1 MNFPRKYTDYIEIQ
15 NRMHLFFLP
24 YAKEKVHHIEENLTI
39 RRARHPPVSPASP
52 VQQGTRYR
60 QLPSR
65 S

>member
-15 NRMHLFFLP
+15 NRMHLSFTP
-24 YAKEKVHHIEENLTI
+24 CKRKGAHIEEKLTI
-39 RRARHPPVSPASP
+39 RRARHPPVSLASP

-60 QLPSR
+60 QLPSK

>member
-15 NRMHLFFLP
+15 NRMHLFFYP
-24 YAKEKVHHIEENLTI
+24 MQKKGAHIEENLTI
-39 RRARHPPVSPASP
+39 RRARHPPVSLASP

-60 QLPSR
+60 QLPSK